1 MSGRTQD
8 FPRRCLA
15 VGSKATLSRSPPA
28 LSARPLNP
36 SISLLRRQQPKK
48 RVIPSYRSS
57 LGNLICSLGFGS
69 HRVLDEP
76 QRCISRLT
84 PPPRPA
90 PAQPAAH
97 VALPGAPTSPCAS
110 PRPVLLPAPLLG
122 KWCHHLFL
130 GTSRSSSRSEPLSP
144 NPPSPTSNPSP
155 TPGKPTSHFT
165 YSAHRYLLGA
175 SYTRGGPRARELSG
189 G

>member
-8 FPRRCLA
+8 FPCRCLA

-57 LGNLICSLGFGS
+57 LGNLIRRLGFGS
-69 HRVLDEP
+69 HRVLAEP

-84 PPPRPA
+84 PPPGPA
-90 PAQPAAH
+90 PAQPAAR

-110 PRPVLLPAPLLG
+110 PRPVLLRLPFLVNGATICSWEQVEAAVALSPLLQIPPHPPPARHRLRG
-122 KWCHHLFL
+122 
-130 GTSRSSSRSEPLSP
+130 
-144 NPPSPTSNPSP
+144 NPPLISHIQPTDI
-155 TPGKPTSHFT
+155 
-165 YSAHRYLLGA
+165 Y
-175 SYTRGGPRARELSG
+175 
-189 G
+189 